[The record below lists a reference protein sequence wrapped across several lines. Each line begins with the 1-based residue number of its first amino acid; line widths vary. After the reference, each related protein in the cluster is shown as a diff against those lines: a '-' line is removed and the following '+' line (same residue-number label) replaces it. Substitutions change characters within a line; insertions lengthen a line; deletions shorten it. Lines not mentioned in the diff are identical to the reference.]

1 MIIAKGRVRLRV
13 WLVLGAVAALA
24 LLGGAWVWLRDSPL
38 VSVDRVTVT
47 GLSGPDAGQIRLALG
62 VAARNMTTLDVRLG
76 QLRTAVAPYPVV
88 KDLRV
93 STQFPHGMRI
103 HVIEQLPVGALVAGG
118 ETIAASADGTLLH
131 DVPTTS
137 LPTVPVRS
145 LPGGSHVTDPSALNE
160 LALLAAAPQRLET
173 RISQVTTT
181 PSRGLVVQ
189 LRSGPA
195 IYFGTTSALRAKW
208 AAATDVLAAP
218 ASAGAAYIDV
228 SDPERPAAGVGS
240 QALTAAGLATT
251 GSQSA
256 TTGSQSAATGSQATA
271 NGSQSAANGSQSAAT
286 GSQAAAN
293 GSQSAATASQA
304 APSPSQGASTGQ
316 ASSSGPGGG

>member
-13 WLVLGAVAALA
+13 WLVLGGVAALA

-47 GLSGPDAGQIRLALG
+47 GLSGPDAGQIRLALS
-62 VAARNMTTLDVRLG
+62 VAGRNMTTLDVHLG

-118 ETIAASADGTLLH
+118 ETVAASADGTLLH
-131 DVPTTS
+131 DVPTGS
-137 LPTVPVRS
+137 LPTVPLPSV
-145 LPGGSHVTDPSALNE
+145 PGGSQVTDQTALNA
-160 LALLAAAPQRLET
+160 LALLAASPRRFQSK
-173 RISQVTTT
+173 ISQVTTSS
-181 PSRGLVVQ
+181 PRGLVVQ

-195 IYFGTTSALRAKW
+195 IYFGPPSAFRAKW
-208 AAATDVLAAP
+208 AAAIAVLAAP

-228 SDPERPAAGVGS
+228 SDPAMPAAGVGS
-240 QALTAAGLATT
+240 QALAAAGLATS
-251 GSQSA
+251 GSQTDS
-256 TTGSQSAATGSQATA
+256 G
-271 NGSQSAANGSQSAAT
+271 
-286 GSQAAAN
+286 
-293 GSQSAATASQA
+293 ASQGT
-304 APSPSQGASTGQ
+304 SVTQ
-316 ASSSGPGGG
+316 ASSPAPGA

>member
-13 WLVLGAVAALA
+13 WLVLGAVGALA
-24 LLGGAWVWLRDSPL
+24 LLGGACVWLRDSPL

-62 VAARNMTTLDVRLG
+62 LAGRNMTTLDVHLG

-131 DVPTTS
+131 DLPTTS
-137 LPTVPVRS
+137 LPTIPLRS
-145 LPGGSHVTDPSALNE
+145 LPGGSHATDPTALSAL
-160 LALLAAAPQRLET
+160 AVLAATPQGLDA
-173 RISQVTTT
+173 RISQVTIS
-181 PSRGLVVQ
+181 PPRGLVVQ

-195 IYFGTTSALRAKW
+195 IYFGTSSALRAKW
-208 AAATDVLAAP
+208 AAATEVLAAP
-218 ASAGAAYIDV
+218 ASAGATYIDV
-228 SDPERPAAGVGS
+228 SDPGRPAAGVNS
-240 QALTAAGLATT
+240 QALAAAGL
-251 GSQSA
+251 
-256 TTGSQSAATGSQATA
+256 
-271 NGSQSAANGSQSAAT
+271 
-286 GSQAAAN
+286 
-293 GSQSAATASQA
+293 AATASQA
-304 APSPSQGASTGQ
+304 AASGSQGAPSGQ
-316 ASSSGPGGG
+316 ASTPSPGG